1 MKRMMQF
8 RFHGENSLANYPEW
22 DDWKKNNWFNNLLMG
37 YGSVSHLGIQ
47 GEPGIKFYLNGGLNP
62 ITIGMTGIYE
72 LDLGLMG
79 RISSLRFDEKQ
90 LKAVYNNSPDLNKRL
105 IVDIV
110 YDGPEVL
117 V

>member
-1 MKRMMQF
+1 
-8 RFHGENSLANYPEW
+8 
-22 DDWKKNNWFNNLLMG
+22 
-37 YGSVSHLGIQ
+37 
-47 GEPGIKFYLNGGLNP
+47 
-62 ITIGMTGIYE
+62 MTGIYE